1 MGRTKKN
8 ILIFGTFTT
17 MIFDKIFFFKNFF
30 FHKHGKTRAFNQ
42 YFYLKLDRDNV
53 GDFGSIW
60 GFSQRYGQGN
70 LRRLNGILKDT
81 LDNARNEMES
91 ELEDE
96 AARETDSDEEDD
108 RDTDNHKKLPG
119 FLRTIAEAEAYQ
131 AEDA

>member
-1 MGRTKKN
+1 MEEFLRN
-8 ILIFGTFTT
+8 RVEP
-17 MIFDKIFFFKNFF
+17 
-30 FHKHGKTRAFNQ
+30 RAFNQ